1 MSDSAP
7 ARPPRSASLFF
18 ANLIALAAGLGA
30 AVLVAAQRDAPW
42 VKSLVYP
49 PIVPCAVTFFLL
61 VLIEWILRRRG
72 RLAPTELA
80 RTRLRE
86 TDYLRVRYRLLG
98 FLATLALVALAYW
111 LFPEYHGSFYDPYWH
126 LLETL
131 APLLVLVP
139 FYFVWADARVRDP
152 EDEYVAFGKLI
163 TGHRADVE
171 GAVIRRHFLAW
182 TVKGYFLPLMAVYL
196 NNQVTGLGQL
206 YMRGGWTALYHFDGL
221 FNFSYTTDLLFCV
234 IGYAATVRLF
244 DSQIRSVEP
253 TLLGWVVALI
263 CYQPFY
269 SVIGRFYL
277 EYGGDTDWVAWLAPV
292 PLLRDLWGMLIVA
305 LSIFYGLAT
314 VAFGLRFSNL
324 THRGILTNGPYR
336 ITKHPA
342 YVSKNLSWWLISVP
356 FVVSSDW
363 PTTIR
368 HCALLL
374 LLNTVY
380 FLRARTEEWHLSR
393 DPTYVAYALWM
404 NEHSALR
411 VFGRLIPALRYRAP
425 VGSSRSLGGGL
436 PPGQPLGG

>member
-1 MSDSAP
+1 LVPDARTDGRRG
-7 ARPPRSASLFF
+7 AGVTDVAAQRPPRSASLFF

-30 AVLVAAQRDAPW
+30 AVLVAVQRDAPW
-42 VKSLVYP
+42 VKSLAYP
-49 PIVPCAVTFFLL
+49 PIVPCAVTFVLL
-61 VLIEWILRRRG
+61 ALIEWRLRRRG
-72 RLAPTELA
+72 RLAPTEFA
-80 RTRLRE
+80 PTRLRE
-86 TDYLRVRYRLLG
+86 TDYVRVRYRLIG
-98 FLATLALVALAYW
+98 FLATLGLVALAYW

-131 APLLVLVP
+131 APLLVFVP
-139 FYFVWADARVRDP
+139 FYFIWADARVRDP
-152 EDEYVAFGKLI
+152 EDEYVAFGKLLA
-163 TGHRADVE
+163 GRRADVD
-171 GAVIRRHFLAW
+171 GAVIRRHLLAW
-182 TVKGYFLPLMAVYL
+182 TVKAFFLPLMAVYL
-196 NNQVTGLGQL
+196 HDQVRGLEQL
-206 YMRGGWTALYHFDGL
+206 YARGGWAALYHFDGL

-234 IGYAATVRLF
+234 IGYLATVRLF
-244 DSQIRSVEP
+244 DSHIRSVEP
-253 TLLGWVVALI
+253 TMLGWVVALI

-269 SVIGRFYL
+269 SVIGQFYL
-277 EYGGDTDWVAWLAPV
+277 HYDGNVDWSGWLAPTPV
-292 PLLRDLWGMLIVA
+292 LRDLWGMLIVA

-314 VAFGLRFSNL
+314 AAFGLRFSNL

-336 ITKHPA
+336 LTKHPA

-356 FVVSSDW
+356 FVVSGDW

-393 DPTYVAYALWM
+393 DPNYVTYALWM

-425 VGSSRSLGGGL
+425 SRAAR
-436 PPGQPLGG
+436 

>member
-1 MSDSAP
+1 MTDIAP
-7 ARPPRSASLFF
+7 ARPPRSASVFF
-18 ANLIALAAGLGA
+18 ANLIALVGGLGA
-30 AVLVAAQRDAPW
+30 AVLVAVQRDAPW
-42 VKSLVYP
+42 VKSLAYP
-49 PIVPCAVTFFLL
+49 PIVPCALTFVLL
-61 VLIEWILRRRG
+61 ALIEWILRRRG

-86 TDYLRVRYRLLG
+86 TDYLRVRYRLSG
-98 FLATLALVALAYW
+98 FLATLALVAFAYW
-111 LFPEYHGSFYDPYWH
+111 LFPEYHGTFYDPYWH
-126 LLETL
+126 LLKTL

-139 FYFVWADARVRDP
+139 FYFIWADARVRDP
-152 EDEYVAFGKLI
+152 EDEYVVFGKLLA
-163 TGHRADVE
+163 GRRADLD
-171 GAVIRRHFLAW
+171 GAAIRRHLLAW

-196 NNQVTGLGQL
+196 NDQVNRLGQL
-206 YMRGGWTALYHFDGL
+206 YMGGGWAAFYHFDGL

-244 DSQIRSVEP
+244 DSHIRSVEP
-253 TLLGWVVALI
+253 TMLGWVVALI

-269 SVIGRFYL
+269 SVIGQFYL
-277 EYGGDTDWVAWLAPV
+277 QYGGSVDWVGWLARA
-292 PLLRDLWGMLIVA
+292 PLLRDLWGTLIVA
-305 LSIFYGLAT
+305 LSISYGLAT

-324 THRGILTNGPYR
+324 THRGILTDGPYR
-336 ITKHPA
+336 VTKHPA

-393 DPTYVAYALWM
+393 DPGYVAYALWM

-411 VFGRLIPALRYRAP
+411 IFGQLIPALRYRAP
-425 VGSSRSLGGGL
+425 PQGRH
-436 PPGQPLGG
+436 